1 MIFMDFYGKKNKIA
15 GFFDFWRNVM
25 KKVYF
30 LVLFVFLAFFSAACG
45 GDSDSTTEN
54 PDNEAN
60 DEAVESNDIDGE
72 TQDEEIIEEND
83 EEQVDDVTEEPDEP
97 EQPEE
102 EPLEPAIDPIGN
114 FNLSFSGQINTTIST
129 SSRGGTGVANFNY
142 NGMPFTF
149 GQINIPIVG
158 DIFPLAMVN
167 SGNIIVLW
175 LDSLGLSDISG
186 TSEKQVFGISVPQS
200 AEAGSGTMKDISS
213 YAFYGDI
220 TVNIQGGAFNIKCV
234 RAVSDSGNYNITSN
248 DGSSIAFSADG
259 DLFDPSLAGSMIP
272 YPACE

>member
-1 MIFMDFYGKKNKIA
+1 
-15 GFFDFWRNVM
+15 M
-25 KKVYF
+25 KKVF
-30 LVLFVFLAFFSAACG
+30 ILVLVFFIAFLFVGC
-45 GDSDSTTEN
+45 GDSDPEMVLS
-54 PDNEAN
+54 DD
-60 DEAVESNDIDGE
+60 DEVSDDTAVVEDDDV
-72 TQDEEIIEEND
+72 QDEENVVPDETETD
-83 EEQVDDVTEEPDEP
+83 EEVVVDEEPTDPTEP
-97 EQPEE
+97 TEPTTPEF
-102 EPLEPAIDPIGN
+102 DPIGN
-114 FNLSFSGQINTTIST
+114 FNLSFSGQINTTISMQ
-129 SSRGGTGVANFNY
+129 SRGGKGAANFMY

-149 GQINIPIVG
+149 QEINVMNI

-175 LDSLGLSDISG
+175 IDSFGLGDISG
-186 TSEKQVFGISVPQS
+186 TSEKQVFGISVSQS
-200 AEAGSGTMKDISS
+200 AEAGSGTMKEISS

-259 DLFDPSLAGSMIP
+259 NLFDPSLAGSMIP

>member
-1 MIFMDFYGKKNKIA
+1 
-15 GFFDFWRNVM
+15 M
-25 KKVYF
+25 KKVF
-30 LVLFVFLAFFSAACG
+30 ILVLVLFIAFLFVGCSESDPEMVSSDGNEVSDDNTAA
-45 GDSDSTTEN
+45 E
-54 PDNEAN
+54 
-60 DEAVESNDIDGE
+60 DIDV
-72 TQDEEIIEEND
+72 QDEEIIEEND
-83 EEQVDDVTEEPDEP
+83 EDQVDDVTEEPDEP

-102 EPLEPAIDPIGN
+102 EPTEPAIDPIGN
-114 FNLSFSGQINTTIST
+114 FNLNFSGQINTTIST
-129 SSRGGTGVANFNY
+129 SSRGGNGVANFNY

-149 GQINIPIVG
+149 NSINIPMVG

-186 TSEKQVFGISVPQS
+186 TSEKQVFGISFPQN
-200 AEAGSGTMKDISS
+200 AGTGSGTMKELGS

-220 TVNIQGGAFNIKCV
+220 TINITGGQFTIKCV
-234 RAVSDSGNYNITSN
+234 RAVSDSGEYTINSN
-248 DGSSIAFSADG
+248 DGANISFVANG

>member
-1 MIFMDFYGKKNKIA
+1 
-15 GFFDFWRNVM
+15 M
-25 KKVYF
+25 KKVFILVFAAAF
-30 LVLFVFLAFFSAACG
+30 LFIGCG
-45 GDSDSTTEN
+45 DEDPKPASSD
-54 PDNEAN
+54 DNEEVAEPDDENEADEDIEIVN
-60 DEAVESNDIDGE
+60 DGDVVA
-72 TQDEEIIEEND
+72 DEEILSD
-83 EEQVDDVTEEPDEP
+83 EDTGSTEEPDET
-97 EQPEE
+97 E
-102 EPLEPAIDPIGN
+102 EPTEPQIDPIGN
-114 FNLSFSGQINTTIST
+114 FSLDFSGQVNTTIST

-149 GQINIPIVG
+149 NQINIPVVG

-186 TSEKQVFGISVPQS
+186 TSEKQVFGISFPQG
-200 AEAGSGTMKDISS
+200 AEIGSGTMKDLGS

-220 TVNIQGGAFNIKCV
+220 TVNITGGQFNIKCV
-234 RAVSDSGNYNITSN
+234 RAVSDSGEYTINSN
-248 DGSSIAFSADG
+248 DGANIAFLANG